1 MIPVRSAADEGT
13 AYPSRTDDTGTAT
26 GGRTDENGT
35 TPKTNLLR
43 ESEGGPQTN
52 CYETY
57 AYHRPAFAIE
67 RQSLG
72 VSQLGV
78 NLPSLCYRWGT
89 GAPSSRLGGIQL
101 SLRPPLGQQ
110 IHLALVRQGPDA
122 ALAIAHEAGQPDL
135 FERVSAVA
143 GEAPS
148 PGFLHSALCAMSLPV
163 RRPAD
168 EHAPIIRQDGQYT
181 LVINPKPVVET
192 IDGHQS
198 LHSLGVPYGSLPRL
212 VLIHIMTEAVRAKSR
227 HIVLGKTFTEWM
239 RRMGFRTISYGP
251 RGSATLIREQLDR
264 LLACEWMIRWES
276 GTSQHDREFG
286 IKEIKLSNEYV
297 GVDRKNGAFIREIYM
312 TEGFFEHLRQHAVPL
327 NETAIRHIR
336 DSATA
341 LDLYTWL
348 AYRLPRIN
356 PKRPATIS
364 WQQLAVHF
372 GNDGNNIRKFR
383 QTVREAWERQVSAV
397 YPEAR
402 ADFDTTI
409 IRLHASPAPLQ
420 QKLFPGAQLQLASD
434 DNGTA
439 DERSGPTT
447 NSAGDDDV
455 ARTFMTAFAEALGR
469 PEAKVWL
476 KDVGLERVDE
486 AWVLFAST
494 RFKAHWIT
502 TRFDQELRRS
512 AGVAGLSEAPV
523 VRVRPAGSAA
533 HR

>member
-1 MIPVRSAADEGT
+1 
-13 AYPSRTDDTGTAT
+13 
-26 GGRTDENGT
+26 
-35 TPKTNLLR
+35 
-43 ESEGGPQTN
+43 
-52 CYETY
+52 
-57 AYHRPAFAIE
+57 
-67 RQSLG
+67 
-72 VSQLGV
+72 
-78 NLPSLCYRWGT
+78 
-89 GAPSSRLGGIQL
+89 L

-122 ALAIAHEAGQPDL
+122 ARTVAHEAGQPGL

-143 GEAPS
+143 GETPS
-148 PGFLHSALCAMSLPV
+148 PSFLHSALCAMSLPV

-181 LVINPKPVVET
+181 LIINPKPVVES
-192 IDGHQS
+192 INGHKS

-212 VLIHIMTEAVRAKSR
+212 VLIHIMTEAVRTKSR
-227 HIVLGKTFTEWM
+227 HIVLGQTFTEWM
-239 RRMGFRTISYGP
+239 RRLGFRTVSYGP
-251 RGSATLIREQLDR
+251 RGSATLIKEQLDR
-264 LLACEWMIRWES
+264 LLACEWMIKWEAATDQ
-276 GTSQHDREFG
+276 GEREFG
-286 IKEIKLSNEYV
+286 IKEIKLTNEYA

-327 NETAIRHIR
+327 NETAIRQIR

-372 GNDGNNIRKFR
+372 GNDGKNIRKFR
-383 QTVREAWERQVSAV
+383 QTVRDAWERHVSAV
-397 YPEAR
+397 YPDAR

-420 QKLFPGAQLQLASD
+420 QKFVPGAHLRLASD

-439 DERSGPTT
+439 TEPAVRAYATADGE
-447 NSAGDDDV
+447 V
-455 ARTFMTAFAEALGR
+455 ARTFMTAFAEAIGR
-469 PEAKVWL
+469 PQANTWL
-476 KDVGLERVDE
+476 KDAGLDRVDGE
-486 AWVLFAST
+486 WILFAPT
-494 RFKAHWIT
+494 RFSAHWIA
-502 TRFDQELRRS
+502 TRFDQELRR
-512 AGVAGLSEAPV
+512 AAAAAGLPNTPAVHAQAP
-523 VRVRPAGSAA
+523 RSTA